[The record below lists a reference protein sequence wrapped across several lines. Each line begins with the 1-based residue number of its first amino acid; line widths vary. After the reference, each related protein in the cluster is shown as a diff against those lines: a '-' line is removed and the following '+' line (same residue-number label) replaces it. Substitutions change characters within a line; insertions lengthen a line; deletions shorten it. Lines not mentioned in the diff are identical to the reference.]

1 MTLKQKTTTLP
12 GYSGTNYTSEIVITP
27 NGRFIYIAN
36 RLHNS
41 IGIFAVAADGQV
53 RWLGEEW
60 TRGDYPR
67 NIALDPSGRF
77 MYVCNHRS
85 DNITIFR
92 VQRPKR
98 RARLP
103 EELCGDRQP
112 GDHHLLAAER
122 SRMRRALAG
131 LATGPHALSAA
142 LA

>member
-1 MTLKQKTTTLP
+1 MP
-12 GYSGTNYTSEIVITP
+12 GYSGTNFTSEIVITP
-27 NGRFIYIAN
+27 NGRFIYVAN

-85 DNITIFR
+85 DNVTIFR
-92 VQRPKR
+92 VS
-98 RARLP
+98 A
-103 EELCGDRQP
+103 GS
-112 GDHHLLAAER
+112 G
-122 SRMRRALAG
+122 ALAFTKG
-131 LATGPHALSAA
+131 YATVGSPAVIVFSR
-142 LA
+142 